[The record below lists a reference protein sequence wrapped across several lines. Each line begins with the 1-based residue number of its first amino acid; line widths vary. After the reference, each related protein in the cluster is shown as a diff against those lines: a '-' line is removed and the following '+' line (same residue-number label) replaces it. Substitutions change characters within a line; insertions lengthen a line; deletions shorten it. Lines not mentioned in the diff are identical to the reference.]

1 MLWKIWETR
10 WEMPWMEDSEKE
22 RRGSAKLLL
31 FLLIRKI
38 VHSVLTFLINKI
50 EKVPSGDFFR
60 FMLD

>member
-31 FLLIRKI
+31 F
-38 VHSVLTFLINKI
+38 FL

>member
-31 FLLIRKI
+31 FFLEKFLLVI
-38 VHSVLTFLINKI
+38 F
-50 EKVPSGDFFR
+50 SG
-60 FMLD
+60 LC